1 MRYQDLDFK
10 SLSPTPARRPVTARA
25 LPRPRA
31 RWLLIGAVPL
41 IGLAL
46 LAALSDGVAK
56 VEDSTVKPARLHY
69 SLALPGGA
77 AQPDQPLETPE
88 PVPEAAAP
96 AKAAPAAPDP
106 TPETTEAT
114 TEPEPV
120 TAAVTTP
127 LPARDWKEIEVRPGD
142 TLAAIFDRA
151 GLKPSTTYEVATLN
165 EQTKQLRRIKPGQ
178 KIALLIDDQNRLTQL
193 KYMPSLTETLVVKR
207 QADQKLESEILN
219 HPLDAVPVFKSG
231 VIESSLFEAAAVSG
245 IPENIIME
253 MAGIFGWDIDFALD
267 IRKGDRFAVVYNELY
282 KEGQK
287 VRSGQILAAEFVNRG
302 KVYRALY
309 YTDPKG
315 DSGYFTPDGKSMR
328 KAFLRSPV
336 KFSRISSRFTGKR
349 WHPVLGKWRSHKG
362 VDYAASRGTPVRASG
377 DGKIIKAVY
386 SKSYGNVVFIQHGGR
401 YTTVYAH
408 MKGFARGIRK
418 GKRVKQGQVIGYVG
432 STGYATGPHL
442 HYEFRV
448 NGVHRNPLTVK
459 LPAASPINPA
469 YLDDFRRKT
478 RSQLALLELAREQ
491 QAVAS
496 LDDTAVDSA
505 NPH

>member
-10 SLSPTPARRPVTARA
+10 SLSPTPVRKPVSVRSI
-25 LPRPRA
+25 PRPPA
-31 RWLLIGAVPL
+31 RWLLIGVMPL
-41 IGLAL
+41 VGLAL
-46 LAALSDGVAK
+46 LAALSDGAAK
-56 VEDSTVKPARLHY
+56 VEDSTAKASRLHY
-69 SLALPGGA
+69 SLELPGSTA
-77 AQPDQPLETPE
+77 EASDD
-88 PVPEAAAP
+88 EAARTR
-96 AKAAPAAPDP
+96 PAAPPDSSP
-106 TPETTEAT
+106 ASMDIEPAPAETPQTEAT
-114 TEPEPV
+114 ATEPPQVQPTVAAEA
-120 TAAVTTP
+120 TADSSTA
-127 LPARDWKEIEVRPGD
+127 DWTEIEVRPGD

-151 GLKPSTTYEVATLN
+151 GLKPSTTHEVANLN
-165 EQTKQLRRIKPGQ
+165 EQTRQLRRIRPGQ
-178 KIALLIDDQNRLTQL
+178 KIALLIDDSQKLSQL
-193 KYMPSLTETLVVKR
+193 RYMPSLTETLVIKR
-207 QADQKLESEILN
+207 QADQSLSSEIIN

-245 IPENIIME
+245 IPDNIIME
-253 MAGIFGWDIDFALD
+253 MANIFGWDIDFALD
-267 IRKGDRFAVVYNELY
+267 IRKGDRFSVVYNELY
-282 KEGQK
+282 KEGTR

-315 DSGYFTPDGKSMR
+315 NSGYFTPDGKSMR
-328 KAFLRSPV
+328 KAFLRTPV

-362 VDYAASRGTPVRASG
+362 VDYAAPRGTPVRASG
-377 DGKIIKAVY
+377 DGKIIKAQR

-418 GKRVKQGQVIGYVG
+418 GKRVRQGQIIGYVG

-459 LPAASPINPA
+459 LPAAAPINPA
-469 YLDDFRRKT
+469 YLDDFRNKT
-478 RSQLALLELAREQ
+478 RKQLALLELAREQ
-491 QAVAS
+491 SLAR
-496 LDDTAVDSA
+496 LDD
-505 NPH
+505 NRP